1 MEYSSVTASSYD
13 ADALV
18 PLLNEK
24 AAEGWSVV
32 SIISAGTN
40 VVAYLQRSEPGDA
53 ANEDVVA
60 ERQIAEAM
68 VVEAVAEQGIAD
80 AMVQEAVAEEAI
92 AEAMVVEAVA
102 EGAIADA
109 MLDEAVAEEA
119 IADAMVVEA
128 ETMDA
133 VDEPAGWAAAPES
146 DDDAADATVADAP
159 AADAPDAPAAD
170 APAEPAAEA
179 APTADAAVP
188 AGWYADPSG
197 RFELRY
203 WDGAAW
209 TEHVSRA
216 GQQFTDPPVA

>member
-24 AAEGWSVV
+24 AAEGWGVV
-32 SIISAGTN
+32 SIITAGTN
-40 VVAYLQRSEPGDA
+40 VVAYLQRSEPGEA
-53 ANEDVVA
+53 ANAGVVA

-68 VVEAVAEQGIAD
+68 VVEAVAEQSIAD
-80 AMVQEAVAEEAI
+80 SMVQEAVAEEAI

-119 IADAMVVEA
+119 IADAVVVEA
-128 ETMDA
+128 EAMNV
-133 VDEPAGWAAAPES
+133 VDEPAGWAAAPEG
-146 DDDAADATVADAP
+146 DDSGAAET
-159 AADAPDAPAAD
+159 
-170 APAEPAAEA
+170 PAEAPTAEA
-179 APTADAAVP
+179 APAEQASETAPAADAAVP

-203 WDGAAW
+203 WDGSAW